1 MAVNRISHLLQL
13 ERQGDRL
20 LPLLAEDCVR
30 AGLLRQQPLLLLR
43 RLLLGDG
50 RGRVVP
56 AILINRQTDRQPARF
71 GLIDSQPEGTHYLIA
86 SGHFPLN
93 TPVPSL
99 PPSCTTRYAFG
110 LVAVIRWS
118 AFVFRESDSERDRAS
133 TRAPEFPIKL
143 SERVLS

>member
-1 MAVNRISHLLQL
+1 VIAFFHCLRKIAFEQACSASSRSSFCAVCSSETVAVESFLRF
-13 ERQGDRL
+13 
-20 LPLLAEDCVR
+20 
-30 AGLLRQQPLLLLR
+30 GLI
-43 RLLLGDG
+43 D
-50 RGRVVP
+50 
-56 AILINRQTDRQPARF
+56 RQTDRQPARF